1 MTIDAIKK
9 TIEEWDRILRPWVVI
24 MNPEDAK
31 LLREGLPD
39 LDERVVVQE
48 SVAVN
53 RGKFYLI
60 ERKKFDEWTWG
71 GLTCTQVI

>member
-1 MTIDAIKK
+1 MTIDDIKK
-9 TIEEWDRILRPWVVI
+9 TIKEWDKILRPWVVFI
-24 MNPEDAK
+24 NPEDAK

-48 SVAVN
+48 SVAVD
-53 RGKFYLI
+53 RGKVICI

-71 GLTCTQVI
+71 GSGEE